1 MNILVTGANGQL
13 GNEMRIISKDASDN
27 YIFTDVVGQEGAETI
42 LLDMTDSEAVRR
54 IVKERNVRC
63 IVNCAAYTNVDK
75 AESDEALCF
84 KLNAAAPKILAEVM
98 KEVCGLLIH
107 ISTDYVFDGRKCHPY
122 VEDDEANPQSVYGK
136 SKLAGEQAVLETA
149 SSAVVLRTAWLYSP
163 FGNNF
168 VKTMLRLGAEKEE
181 LKVVFDQVGTPTY
194 AAHLAQAVVA
204 VLPRLE
210 AGYKEVFHFSN
221 EGVCSW
227 YDFAEEI
234 MAQGGR
240 NCKVLPI
247 ESKDYPTAAE
257 RPAFSVLN
265 KTKFKTSFGME
276 IPHWKKGLEEC
287 LKRF

>member
-1 MNILVTGANGQL
+1 MKILITGANGQL
-13 GNEMRIISKDASDN
+13 GTELRH
-27 YIFTDVVGQEGAETI
+27 
-42 LLDMTDSEAVRR
+42 LLDENQIEYVGTDATELDITDSAAVTTYFEKNKPEL
-54 IVKERNVRC
+54 VYH
-63 IVNCAAYTNVDK
+63 CAAYTAVDAAEEEPGKSINYKVNVVGTQNI
-75 AESDEALCF
+75 A
-84 KLNAAAPKILAEVM
+84 NAAEAIGATLVY
-98 KEVCGLLIH
+98 

-227 YDFAEEI
+227 YDFAAEI